1 MAITLRQTSIDT
13 SGKATELSYQ
23 EMNNNLKS
31 YYYSSSLNS
40 NTLNLHFLSG
50 SSPHAIDL
58 SSFGGDSIYTADGSL
73 TGARTVTADSNN
85 LTFDMTT
92 AFFTINTDPAQR
104 VIINGLNTG
113 DNAQVLGIDS
123 NGVIKAMNTS
133 SIAGGGST
141 SPGGSDKQV
150 QYNNGGSFGGA
161 TLYFDDVNNRLGI
174 GEATPD
180 RPLHITDGNPVA
192 VRLENTASLNVGI
205 QFFGSTSTGTGTIVR
220 GQGNNFE
227 VLQYDSTNQRN
238 LYISAS
244 GEVYLPRV
252 AAGEKAD
259 VVGYDRTTGEFTY
272 YSTASFGGSGTP
284 GGSDGHVQYNN
295 GGAFGGES
303 TFTYDDTNN
312 VLSIQGTANGPAIK
326 LLNSTP
332 SLSNGSEIAELV
344 ARSSVYSA
352 DIAGI
357 IFKGDGATGG
367 GDYPS
372 RIEFTTTPDGTVT
385 PTTKFQIKN
394 DGLLIAD
401 EYGSGT
407 FTGTA
412 TKHLAVSAS
421 GEIIEVNP
429 PAGSF
434 TRPASDTSISYDT
447 YLASVAYAVDEVGTA
462 PAAPN
467 ANGNISIRYAV
478 SNIGSNV
485 DRIDVYKTDSGA
497 NDQSNTLEN
506 LAVSGSI
513 KLDVTGV
520 GNHSETY
527 RIVSITDN
535 STYMSYAVEWETGDD
550 AAFADTE
557 PTMTTTFDS
566 DYEHELSTGY
576 NRLLVTNNSN
586 SAAQRFRMVKPS
598 SANAGD
604 EVIVELKVNT
614 SGQNVRPAYQV
625 RNGSPLYRKIRRV
638 YEVGEAAVSSIELD
652 TNDVAIMRFQVNDLG
667 SIEGLTLI
675 GANQI
680 VYA

>member
-13 SGKATELSYQ
+13 SGKTTELSYQ

-31 YYYSSSLNS
+31 YYYSSSLSS

-50 SSPHAIDL
+50 SSPHAVDL
-58 SSFGGDSIYTADGSL
+58 SGISNTDTNIANTSLNLTGNRTLDLATNSLSIDVLQGETFSVTADNSATVLFQMDDGDFKINGLPNTETPLVVGYNSSTGVLSYYSTASFGGGSVDTGSL
-73 TGARTVTADSNN
+73 MVTGSVNSNT
-85 LTFDMTT
+85 LTFTKGDGTT
-92 AFFTINTDPAQR
+92 FALTVD
-104 VIINGLNTG
+104 TG
-113 DNAQVLGIDS
+113 S
-123 NGVIKAMNTS
+123 
-133 SIAGGGST
+133 GGGST
-141 SPGGSDKQV
+141 SPGGSD
-150 QYNNGGSFGGA
+150 
-161 TLYFDDVNNRLGI
+161 
-174 GEATPD
+174 
-180 RPLHITDGNPVA
+180 
-192 VRLENTASLNVGI
+192 
-205 QFFGSTSTGTGTIVR
+205 
-220 GQGNNFE
+220 GQ
-227 VLQYDSTNQRN
+227 
-238 LYISAS
+238 
-244 GEVYLPRV
+244 
-252 AAGEKAD
+252 
-259 VVGYDRTTGEFTY
+259 
-272 YSTASFGGSGTP
+272 
-284 GGSDGHVQYNN
+284 VQYNN

-312 VLSIQGTANGPAIK
+312 VLSIQGTTNGPAIK

-434 TRPASDTSISYDT
+434 TRPGSDTSITYDT
-447 YLASVAYAVDEVGTA
+447 YLASVQYAVDEVGTS

-467 ANGNISIRYAV
+467 ANGNVSIRYAV

-497 NDQSNTLEN
+497 SDQSNTLEN

-513 KLDVTGV
+513 NLAVTGV
-520 GNHSETY
+520 GSHTELY
-527 RIVSITDN
+527 RIVSVTDN
-535 STYMSYAVEWETGDD
+535 TTYMSYAVEWESGDD

-557 PTMTTTFDS
+557 PTMTITFDS
-566 DYEHELSTGY
+566 DYEYELSTGY

-586 SAAQRFRMVKPS
+586 GAAQRFRMVKPA

-614 SGQNVRPAYQV
+614 SGQNVRPAYQI

-638 YEVGEAAVSSIELD
+638 YEVDEAAVSSVELD

-667 SIEGLTLI
+667 SIEGLTLL